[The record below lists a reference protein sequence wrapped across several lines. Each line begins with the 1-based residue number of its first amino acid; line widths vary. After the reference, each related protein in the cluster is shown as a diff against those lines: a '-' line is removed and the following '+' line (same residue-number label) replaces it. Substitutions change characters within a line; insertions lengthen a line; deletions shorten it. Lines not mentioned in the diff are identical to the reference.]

1 MKRATLFLLLM
12 IAFTFT
18 ALGNSTLESVI
29 GNIKDLNLRKRLTAF
44 MNQGVERYH
53 PQGYNA
59 DSLLNAAM
67 QYKGARYRYGSSAP
81 KAMDCSGLIY
91 RSGKDIGIELPH
103 QSLELARYG
112 TIVAPAE
119 SFRKGDMVFFK
130 NHRRFIG
137 HAGIMIDDKNFV
149 HMSVSGGWT
158 ISSISEPY
166 YANNLLFGT
175 RELVYKEYNREE
187 VMPLKSLNSIPNTG
201 FSGRGAILPSIR
213 QRSY

>member
-1 MKRATLFLLLM
+1 MLF
-12 IAFTFT
+12 IISVSFASF
-18 ALGNSTLESVI
+18 GNNTLEEVI
-29 GNIKDLNLRKRLTAF
+29 GRIKDQNLRKRLTAF

-59 DSLLNAAM
+59 DSLLNAAL

-112 TIVAPAE
+112 TVVTAE
-119 SFRKGDMVFFK
+119 SFRKGDMVFFRS
-130 NHRRFIG
+130 HRRFIG

-166 YANNLLFGT
+166 YAKNLLFGT
-175 RELVYKEYNREE
+175 RQRVYKEYDREE
-187 VMPLKSLNSIPNTG
+187 MRSLKPLSSIPG
-201 FSGRGAILPSIR
+201 AGYSGRSLTLTAGLPR
-213 QRSY
+213 

>member
-1 MKRATLFLLLM
+1 MMKKHLLLM
-12 IAFTFT
+12 LFIISVSFASF
-18 ALGNSTLESVI
+18 GNNTLEEVI
-29 GNIKDLNLRKRLTAF
+29 GRIKDQNLRKRLTAF

-59 DSLLNAAM
+59 DSLLNAAL

-112 TIVAPAE
+112 TVVTAE
-119 SFRKGDMVFFK
+119 SFRKGDMVFFRS
-130 NHRRFIG
+130 HRRFIG

-166 YANNLLFGT
+166 YAKNLLFGT
-175 RELVYKEYNREE
+175 RQRVYKEYDREE
-187 VMPLKSLNSIPNTG
+187 MRSLKPLSSIPG
-201 FSGRGAILPSIR
+201 AGYSGRSLTLTAGLPR
-213 QRSY
+213 